1 MKASF
6 QQVSQGIALVFGL
19 FCLVNL
25 IGEQVVAGFDA
36 NIWWIDLRVLPGALA
51 NALLLM
57 SGLLLMGYAFR
68 PAMSEWR
75 VMVTRGTLSLLCL
88 FAVMNVV
95 TFYRLKSDGSLYS
108 TPWLPFSAL
117 VAGALLLLLYGM
129 SLPQPA
135 RFGWRHS
142 SLVAVTALCATVIL
156 PFTQMFLFGKT
167 DYRRSADAALVF
179 GARTYADGRASLALS
194 DRVQTGIDLYQQGF
208 VKFLIVSGGP
218 GDGEFHETDTM
229 RRLALEAGVP
239 DEAILID
246 RDGLNTKASVRNASE
261 MMKSQGM
268 HSLLAVSHFYHL
280 PRIKL
285 SSARECE
292 APVYTVPARESRTLI
307 ALPYYLAREVAAIWA
322 YYLMV
327 K

>member
-1 MKASF
+1 MNLPLHQISRG
-6 QQVSQGIALVFGL
+6 VALTFGL

-25 IGEQVVAGFDA
+25 IGELLVTGFDA
-36 NIWWIDLRVLPGALA
+36 NIWWIDLRMLPRHLA
-51 NALLLM
+51 SVLLLLC
-57 SGLLLMGYAFR
+57 GLLLVGYALR
-68 PAMSEWR
+68 PVMSEWR
-75 VMVTRGTLSLLCL
+75 VMATRGALSLLCL

-95 TFYRLKSDGSLYS
+95 TFYRLKFDGSLY
-108 TPWLPFSAL
+108 TAPWLPFSAI
-117 VAGALLLLLYGM
+117 VACAMLLLLYGM

-135 RFGWRHS
+135 SVGWRHS
-142 SLVAVTALCATVIL
+142 SLIAVTALCAAIIL
-156 PFTQMFLFGKT
+156 PFIQMYLFGKT

-179 GARTYADGRASLALS
+179 GARAYADGRASLALS

-208 VKFLIVSGGP
+208 VKFLILSGGP
-218 GDGEFHETDTM
+218 GDGAFHETDTM

-239 DEAILID
+239 DAAILID
-246 RDGLNTKASVRNASE
+246 RDGLNTKASVRNATDI
-261 MMKSQGM
+261 MDARGL

-285 SSARECE
+285 SSARECD

-322 YYLMV
+322 YYLMI